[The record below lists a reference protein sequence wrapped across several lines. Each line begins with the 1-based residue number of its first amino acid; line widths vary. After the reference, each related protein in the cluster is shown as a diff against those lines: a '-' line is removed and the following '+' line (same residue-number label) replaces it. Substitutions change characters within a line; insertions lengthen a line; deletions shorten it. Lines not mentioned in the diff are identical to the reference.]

1 MDSLYDKDLLRQAAK
16 ATGAGKLTA
25 PQATLMLDNPLCG
38 DRITVELTFDG
49 AGAARR
55 VREIGHTVKG
65 CVLCQASAAIIG
77 QHVKGA
83 TAASLQTQHDLLAAM
98 LKKQGPLPATAWP
111 ALKAFEPVADHKSR
125 HNCVLLPFEAVI
137 AAAAS

>member
-16 ATGAGKLTA
+16 ATGAGKLAA

-38 DRITVELTFDG
+38 DRITVELSFDG
-49 AGAARR
+49 DGPERR

-65 CVLCQASAAIIG
+65 CVLCQASASIIG
-77 QHVKGA
+77 QNAKGA
-83 TAASLQTQHDLLAAM
+83 TAASLKAQQEHLSHM

-111 ALKAFEPVADHKSR
+111 ALAAFEPVADHKSR

-137 AAAAS
+137 EAALS